1 MEIKVLCAC
10 GTKYKFDVEPVNQR
24 MPWPVNCPACG
35 VDGTSQANG
44 FIQQT
49 AAASPPTRP
58 AAIFVAP
65 SAPPAAPPPQAA
77 AIPPAPPSAGLRI
90 NRAAPPP
97 APPPLASAAPPP
109 IASSGT
115 PPPPPQPFAR
125 PQLRPQSAP
134 SGTSGAKKVL
144 AGGLTFLVAAVVT
157 FKIIRLIGGGVHLAE
172 AIKEVSD
179 VSTRQWN
186 LTADNQVIL
195 YVKHTNH
202 TEVAEACVSYWKDN
216 LHRVLRI
223 LPPEKEAG
231 DAGEYEVLPP
241 HNGYIMVVGSI
252 SDWKDPQYEGAA
264 QFLSQKFNTM
274 VFEEKDVDFSGAFVF
289 GVFDQG
295 TNLFHARLNVSV
307 GDEKDTV
314 TVVHP
319 EWAIANGYK
328 PGKDGFND
336 FDIRNADDLTRKFGM
351 KFYDQGDKAET
362 NFVLLKDPV
371 AARATSE

>member
-10 GTKYKFDVEPVNQR
+10 GTKYKFDVEPVNER
-24 MPWPVNCPACG
+24 MPWPVNCPSCG
-35 VDGTSQANG
+35 ADGTARANE
-44 FIQQT
+44 IIRQT
-49 AAASPPTRP
+49 
-58 AAIFVAP
+58 V
-65 SAPPAAPPPQAA
+65 
-77 AIPPAPPSAGLRI
+77 
-90 NRAAPPP
+90 AAPPP
-97 APPPLASAAPPP
+97 ATAAPVFVAAPAVPAAQPPASLRINRPASASAPPPIAAPPP
-109 IASSGT
+109 LASSGT
-115 PPPPPQPFAR
+115 PPPPRTFAR
-125 PQLRPQSAP
+125 PQPAP
-134 SGTSGAKKVL
+134 SGTSGAKKALV
-144 AGGLTFLVAAVVT
+144 GGLTFLVVAVVT
-157 FKIIRLIGGGVHLAE
+157 FKIIRLIGGGIHLAE

-179 VSTRQWN
+179 ASSDASTRQWN
-186 LTADNQVIL
+186 LSADNQVIL
-195 YVKHTNH
+195 YVKHTNSS
-202 TEVAEACVSYWKDN
+202 EIAQACVSYWKDN

-231 DAGEYEVLPP
+231 DPGEYEVLPQL
-241 HNGYIMVVGSI
+241 NGYILVVGSI

-295 TNLFHARLNVSV
+295 TNLFHARLNVSA

-328 PGKDGFND
+328 PGKDGFD
-336 FDIRNADDLTRKFGM
+336 GFDIRNADDLTKKFGM
-351 KFYDQGDKAET
+351 NLWDKGGHAET
-362 NFVLLKDPV
+362 NFFILLKDPV